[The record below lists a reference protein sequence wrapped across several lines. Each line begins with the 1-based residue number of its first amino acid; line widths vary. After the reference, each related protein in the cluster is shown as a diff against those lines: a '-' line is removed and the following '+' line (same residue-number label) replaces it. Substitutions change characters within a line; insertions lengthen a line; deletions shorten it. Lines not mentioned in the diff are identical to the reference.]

1 MISTDKTLQRLLNIK
16 EVSAVLNAS
25 EKTVRRLIKDGKL
38 PVVRCGRMVRIAQTD
53 LDRFIAA
60 HRFG

>member
-1 MISTDKTLQRLLNIK
+1 MSDVLKPMPPLLSIK
-16 EVSAVLNAS
+16 ETALILKAS
-25 EKTVRRLIKDGKL
+25 EKTVHRLIKDSKL
-38 PVVRCGRMVRIAQTD
+38 PVIRYGRVVRIAQTD

>member
-1 MISTDKTLQRLLNIK
+1 MTSTDKKLQRLLNIK

-25 EKTVRRLIKDGKL
+25 EKTVRRLIKDGKM
-38 PVVRCGRMVRIAQTD
+38 PVVRCGRMVRIAQAD